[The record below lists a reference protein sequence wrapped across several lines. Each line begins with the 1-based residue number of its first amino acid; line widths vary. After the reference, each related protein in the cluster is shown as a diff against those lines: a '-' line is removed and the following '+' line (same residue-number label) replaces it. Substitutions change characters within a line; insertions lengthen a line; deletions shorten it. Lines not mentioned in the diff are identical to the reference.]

1 MNTYVVAPNFSIA
14 PPAPPPTGEN
24 GTVPSSSDRV
34 QLGDILVDPFGP
46 QLVAINRDCRVA
58 IDGKLL
64 EKVDIKGEFKT
75 TRKKLL
81 EGRFGLGATLLAAL
95 GIGSVIDIGLFVKRN
110 CTDELT
116 IDSLETHEFRVTDAY
131 LKNVLAPQSIKDYL
145 KEYPGST
152 LYMISGLK
160 IAKGVS
166 AKSKTDV
173 TVKANA
179 GAGDDGA
186 VNINLLKF
194 LWKRSRGQSFESS
207 TDFVLAFQLV
217 HIIDPKGKPKHEL
230 SLEKVTLSDG
240 TVKSQEVEV
249 HYEVTDCELSVPEG
263 TDYEVVK
270 SEMVEINGPPE
281 QIIVPDIESDEDD
294 EL

>member
-14 PPAPPPTGEN
+14 PPAPPPTSEN
-24 GTVPSSSDRV
+24 GT
-34 QLGDILVDPFGP
+34 LILFGP
-46 QLVAINRDCRVA
+46 QLVSINRDCRVA
-58 IDGKLL
+58 IEDKLL
-64 EKVDIKGEFKT
+64 EKVDIKGKFKT
-75 TRKKLL
+75 TRKELL

-95 GIGSVIDIGLFVKRN
+95 GIGSVIDIGLF
-110 CTDELT
+110 
-116 IDSLETHEFRVTDAY
+116 LEAKLVTDAY
-131 LKNVLAPQSIKDYL
+131 LKKVLAPQSIKDYL

-179 GAGDDGA
+179 GAGGDGA

-217 HIIDPKGKPKHEL
+217 HVIDPKGKPKHEL

-270 SEMVEINGPPE
+270 SEMVEINGPLE